1 MEQTNAAPDSAATR
15 RPTIRDV
22 ARVAGVSIKTVSNVT
37 NGKGSM
43 RQETRERVERAMQE
57 VGYSL
62 NVSARS
68 LKTGSSGLIGLAVF
82 GFAQPF
88 ASMLAQR
95 VIVQARRRGYN
106 VVIDTY
112 EGGESGGFTGIMEET
127 RFLPADGWIYFAA
140 QPIADAMLT
149 GGRSIPFVIAGDWLA
164 HGRADVVT
172 MPNVDAARVA
182 TGKLLDQG
190 RRRIALLGAPAG
202 EPDLQTLR
210 SATEGTSDLRAK
222 GYAQAFTDRGLEV
235 PWDLLL
241 PVEDLTYQCGADAV
255 GRLTG
260 DTGTDGPG
268 TGDAADGQGPGA
280 AASNLPG
287 DVDAIVC
294 LNDALALGAVHG
306 LVGAGRRVPE
316 DVSVIGFDN
325 IPEGGFFTP
334 ELTTIDPHMDD
345 YARAAVDMLME
356 RIEGY
361 TGPARTYTTD
371 FDLVVRRS
379 AEV

>member
-1 MEQTNAAPDSAATR
+1 MEQTNGASDSAATR

-22 ARVAGVSIKTVSNVT
+22 ARAAGVSIKTVSNVN

-43 RQETRERVERAMQE
+43 RQETRDRVERAMQDL
-57 VGYSL
+57 GYSL

-95 VIVQARRRGYN
+95 VITQARRRGYN

-140 QPIADAMLT
+140 QPIADAMLA
-149 GGRSIPFVIAGDWLA
+149 GGRSVPFVIAGDWLA

-241 PVEDLTYQCGADAV
+241 PVEDLTYQCGADAIAPLS
-255 GRLTG
+255 GGQDAGGHDAGPPTG
-260 DTGTDGPG
+260 P
-268 TGDAADGQGPGA
+268 AE
-280 AASNLPG
+280 

-294 LNDALALGAVHG
+294 LNDALALGAVHA

-379 AEV
+379 ALV